1 MKRASPALAFG
12 SPSLTLSRLTLLALV
27 AALGF
32 TSSSNGWTQG
42 SAAPQKPR
50 AAETSAKSAKAGKNS
65 RDTKDKENRA
75 ARTTRDGKEARL
87 TKAAPAKSPR
97 DRAEGTGTVA
107 TPAASSRAPGAEAM
121 LNAVFDE
128 IGQRRFDAALQR
140 IDKLIAAH
148 PNFRLAHLIKGDLL
162 LARTRPISE
171 MGAAPKAPADRLQDL
186 RAEAIA
192 RLRAYRDKPET
203 GLLPRYVMQMTPE
216 QQFVLVV
223 DTTRARLY
231 VYSNDNGRPRFVTDY
246 YVSSG
251 KQGSLK
257 TREGDLKTPIGV
269 YHVTSSLPQKKLP
282 DFYGSGAFP
291 INYPNTWDKRLGRNG
306 HGIWLHGTP
315 SDTFSRPPRASD
327 GCVVLSN
334 TDLDAIAKHV
344 QIGVTPV
351 IISEQVEWVSE
362 ASWSAERQAFMKQF
376 EQWRTDWE
384 SLDTERFLQNYS
396 RKFNSGEQ
404 DFDGFARNKR
414 QVNAGKQWIKVGLN
428 RISMF
433 RSPGKE
439 DLVTVTFDQDYRS
452 SNLSNVMKKRQ
463 YWIRE
468 GNRWRIVHEGPA

>member
-1 MKRASPALAFG
+1 MKQASPALDFP
-12 SPSLTLSRLTLLALV
+12 SSSLTPCRLTLLALL
-27 AALGF
+27 AAF
-32 TSSSNGWTQG
+32 SFASSPSAWSQG
-42 SAAPQKPR
+42 SAGPQKPR
-50 AAETSAKSAKAGKNS
+50 AAEPSAKSAKAGKSN
-65 RDTKDKENRA
+65 RDAKDNNKSA
-75 ARTTRDGKEARL
+75 GSARDGKEARL
-87 TKAAPAKSPR
+87 TKSTATGKSPR
-97 DRAEGTGTVA
+97 ERAEGT
-107 TPAASSRAPGAEAM
+107 PAAPVTAGRTPSAESM

-192 RLRAYRDKPET
+192 RLRAYRDKPEA
-203 GLLPRYVMQMTPE
+203 GLLPRYVMQMTQE
-216 QQFVLVV
+216 QQFALVV

-251 KQGSLK
+251 KQGALK

-269 YHVTSSLPQKKLP
+269 YHVTSSLSQKKLP

-291 INYPNTWDKRLGRNG
+291 INYPNIWDRRLGRNG

-327 GCVVLSN
+327 GCVVLAN
-334 TDLDAIAKHV
+334 TDLDALAKHV
-344 QIGVTPV
+344 QIGLTPV
-351 IISEQVEWVSE
+351 IISDQVEWVSE
-362 ASWSAERQAFMKQF
+362 ASWTAERQAFMKQF

-384 SLDTERFLQNYS
+384 SLDTDRFLQNYS
-396 RKFNSGEQ
+396 RKFSSGEQ

-414 QVNAGKQWIKVGLN
+414 QVNAGKQWIKVGAS

-463 YWIRE
+463 YWVRE
-468 GNRWRIVHEGPA
+468 GNRWRIVYEGPA

>member
-1 MKRASPALAFG
+1 MNRASPALPVLP
-12 SPSLTLSRLTLLALV
+12 SSLTLFRITLFALLV
-27 AALGF
+27 AFGAA
-32 TSSSNGWTQG
+32 TSSHGWAQG
-42 SAAPQKPR
+42 SPQKPR
-50 AAETSAKSAKAGKNS
+50 AAESPAKPKAGKAH
-65 RDTKDKENRA
+65 REA
-75 ARTTRDGKEARL
+75 KEARDSKA
-87 TKAAPAKSPR
+87 TKATRDSKEPRISKAAPAGKVPSREKTERLPASTAAAGRSPS
-97 DRAEGTGTVA
+97 AE
-107 TPAASSRAPGAEAM
+107 SM
-121 LNAVFDE
+121 LNEVFDE
-128 IGQRRFDAALQR
+128 IGQRRFDTALQH
-140 IDKLIAAH
+140 IDRLLAAH

-162 LARTRPISE
+162 LARTRPLSD

-192 RLRAYRDKPET
+192 RLRAYRDKPEA

-231 VYSNDNGRPRFVTDY
+231 VYSNENGRPRFVTDY

-334 TDLDAIAKHV
+334 TDLDAMAKHV
-344 QIGVTPV
+344 QIGLTPV
-351 IISEQVEWVSE
+351 IISDQVEWVSE
-362 ASWSAERQAFMKQF
+362 ASWTAERQAFMKQF

-384 SLDTERFLQNYS
+384 SLDTESFLQNYS
-396 RKFNSGEQ
+396 RKFNSGDQ

-414 QVNAGKQWIKVGLN
+414 QVNTSKQWIKVGLN

-433 RSPGKE
+433 RNPGKE

-463 YWIRE
+463 YWARE
-468 GNRWRIVHEGPA
+468 GNRWRIVYEGPA